1 MGKIGAVNKKQYRKW
16 LCFSTKQTQK
26 TELLA
31 AWKITKDTQIFH
43 QRHPK
48 RITEPKGTQRSKP
61 THNARESAPTSEQEV
76 LSLQAAPLYSGWPER
91 THRKISDDR

>member
-1 MGKIGAVNKKQYRKW
+1 MVMFQHK
-16 LCFSTKQTQK
+16 TDPK

-48 RITEPKGTQRSKP
+48 RITEPKGTQDLNP

-76 LSLQAAPLYSGWPER
+76 LSLQAAPCIPVWPER
-91 THRKISDDR
+91 THRKIPDER